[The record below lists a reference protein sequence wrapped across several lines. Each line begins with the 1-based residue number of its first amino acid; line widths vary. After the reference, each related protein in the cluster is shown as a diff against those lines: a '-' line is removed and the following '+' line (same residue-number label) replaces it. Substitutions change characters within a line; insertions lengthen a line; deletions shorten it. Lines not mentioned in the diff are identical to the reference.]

1 MAKCTAAPSVYTLL
15 SLLCFILE
23 LIRVVLNIRYLV
35 QRARTGDDTV
45 HTTETSGQSAS
56 SLGLNGFNVVINLD
70 SKSGDLTRSIK
81 KPNQYD
87 PF

>member
-15 SLLCFILE
+15 SLLCFSLE
-23 LIRVVLNIRYLV
+23 LIRVVLNIQFLV

-45 HTTETSGQSAS
+45 HTTQTWGQSTS

-70 SKSGDLTRSIK
+70 YKSGNSTRSI
-81 KPNQYD
+81 
-87 PF
+87 